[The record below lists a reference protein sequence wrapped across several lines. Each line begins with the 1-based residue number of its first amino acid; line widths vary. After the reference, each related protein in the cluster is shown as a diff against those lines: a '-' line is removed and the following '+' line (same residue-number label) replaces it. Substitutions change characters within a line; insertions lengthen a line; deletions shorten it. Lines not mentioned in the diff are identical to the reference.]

1 MPEYIGREPETVA
14 PGETVLF
21 ENRCESPVE
30 IAAGLVFREDGDYIV
45 SVRSGKIDVRK
56 CGCASFKDFDAPP
69 EVIEAYERNEKRLK
83 EAVDEFYNV
92 LIAEKR
98 AEIERLK
105 AEIAKMPQLDYD
117 KLAENPP
124 EYPVCVGY
132 KCWDGKEEADN
143 GNK

>member
-1 MPEYIGREPETVA
+1 MAEYTGREPEIVA
-14 PGETVLF
+14 PGETMLF

-45 SVRSGKIDVRK
+45 SVRNGKIDVRK

-69 EVIEAYERNEKRLK
+69 EIIEACERNERRFK
-83 EAVDEFYNV
+83 EVVDEFYDAI
-92 LIAEKR
+92 IAEKR

-105 AEIAKMPQLDYD
+105 AEIAKMTPLDYD

-124 EYPVCVGY
+124 EYPEKRG
-132 KCWDGKEEADN
+132 EDN
-143 GNK
+143 GNQ

>member
-1 MPEYIGREPETVA
+1 MAEYVKADPKAVA
-14 PGETVLF
+14 LGESVLF
-21 ENRCESPVE
+21 EKRCESPVE

-45 SVRSGKIDVRK
+45 SVRNGKIAVCK

-69 EVIEAYERNEKRLK
+69 EVIKACERNERRLK

-105 AEIAKMPQLDYD
+105 AEIAKMPPLDYD

-124 EYPVCVGY
+124 EPP
-132 KCWDGKEEADN
+132 KEVSE
-143 GNK
+143 